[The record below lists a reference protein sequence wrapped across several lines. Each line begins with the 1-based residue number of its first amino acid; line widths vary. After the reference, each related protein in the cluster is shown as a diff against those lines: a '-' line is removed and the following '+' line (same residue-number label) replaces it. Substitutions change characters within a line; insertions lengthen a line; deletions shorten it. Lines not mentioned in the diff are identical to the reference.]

1 MESIVPAPVPPPD
14 FTLAKLRAGFG
25 HEPQPTR
32 SAEVTSC

>member
-1 MESIVPAPVPPPD
+1 MESIVPGRVPPSD

-25 HEPQPTR
+25 HELQPTR